1 MAKPCSEAGRTAYT
15 RGTRSPIA
23 ARTSTSVLPMWLSEF
38 CPVSAL
44 VKDLYNFTS
53 DDAVI
58 TIAILVYGALFATG
72 LCWLWF
78 EKE

>member
-1 MAKPCSEAGRTAYT
+1 
-15 RGTRSPIA
+15 
-23 ARTSTSVLPMWLSEF
+23 MWLSEF

-44 VKDLYNFTS
+44 LKDLYNLTS

-72 LCWLWF
+72 LCWFWF